1 MDLSVLGAKSAVL
14 RTARQVWL
22 TRVGDGDNI
31 VLVATNN
38 FTPAVHFILQPLVI
52 LLGT

>member
-1 MDLSVLGAKSAVL
+1 MNLSVLGAKSTVSQ
-14 RTARQVWL
+14 TARQVWF

-31 VLVATNN
+31 VLIATNN
-38 FTPAVHFILQPLVI
+38 FTPAVHFILQQLVI